1 MKAELRDPADIE
13 RLKQLIRTEV
23 NAKQRDRYR
32 VAVIALEGV
41 DGIEQERLQ
50 IASITGRSR
59 QFVDQWVGRY
69 RTGGI
74 DNLKPIKQPGRKP
87 HLSPQE
93 QGELRQLL
101 DQGPVE
107 GVDARSVF
115 FGEDIRALIQRHFRK
130 TYALSGV
137 YELLHRMN
145 YSWLCPRPRNPKGD
159 PAQQEAF
166 KKKSSTI
173 STPFA

>member
-1 MKAELRDPADIE
+1 M
-13 RLKQLIRTEV
+13 

-32 VAVIALEGV
+32 VVLIALEGV
-41 DGIEQERLQ
+41 GGVEQERLQ

-74 DNLKPIKQPGRKP
+74 DNLKPLKQPGRKP
-87 HLSPQE
+87 HLSAQE
-93 QGELRQLL
+93 QEALRELL

-107 GVDARSVF
+107 GVDGRSVF
-115 FGEDIRALIQRHFRK
+115 FGQDIRALIQRHFGK

-159 PAQQEAF
+159 PSEQETF
-166 KKKSSTI
+166 KKRSSTT
-173 STPFA
+173 STPSA